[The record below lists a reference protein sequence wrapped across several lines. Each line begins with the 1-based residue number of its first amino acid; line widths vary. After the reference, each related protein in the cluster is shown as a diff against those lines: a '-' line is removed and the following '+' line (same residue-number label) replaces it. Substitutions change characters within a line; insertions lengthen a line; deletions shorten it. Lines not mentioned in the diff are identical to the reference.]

1 VAQTGV
7 PPVSQTCELPTLAL
21 ILANSGLWITLIAL
35 SPVVGAQWTLP
46 AAAVLVTLHS
56 SLQHEVLHGHPTR
69 HAWLNE
75 ALVYCSPGLFIP
87 YRRFKALHLRHHNN
101 DRLTDPYDDPESFY
115 LAWRNW
121 AELPAVIRFLLKINN
136 TLIGRLLIG
145 PLVSLVGFYGAELR
159 QIAAG
164 SKVVRRAWLHHL
176 AGLLPVLLILNFAGG
191 LDLWL
196 YALAAAYPGM
206 ALLMLRTF
214 AEHRAHENVAARSII
229 VEYCPVFSFLFLN
242 NNLHLVHHTHP
253 RAAWYDL
260 PALYRKN
267 REAWRAENEGYVF
280 ASYLDLARQFA
291 FKQKEPVVHPLTGGM
306 PAEKADR

>member
-1 VAQTGV
+1 MTTT
-7 PPVSQTCELPTLAL
+7 SHSCELPTLGL
-21 ILANSGLWITLIAL
+21 LLANAAVWIGAIAL
-35 SPVVGAQWTLP
+35 TPALGAAYTLP
-46 AAAVLVTLHS
+46 IAAIMVTLHS

-69 HAWLNE
+69 YAWLNE

-115 LAWRNW
+115 LAWRTW

-164 SKVVRRAWLHHL
+164 SKAVRRAWLHHL
-176 AGLLPVLLILNFAGG
+176 AGLLPVLLILHFAGG

-206 ALLMLRTF
+206 GLLMLRTF
-214 AEHRAHENVAARSII
+214 AEHRAHETVAARSII
-229 VEYCPVFSFLFLN
+229 VEHCPIFSFLFLN

-267 REAWRAENEGYVF
+267 REAWQAKNEGYVF
-280 ASYLDLARQFA
+280 ASYLDLIRQFA